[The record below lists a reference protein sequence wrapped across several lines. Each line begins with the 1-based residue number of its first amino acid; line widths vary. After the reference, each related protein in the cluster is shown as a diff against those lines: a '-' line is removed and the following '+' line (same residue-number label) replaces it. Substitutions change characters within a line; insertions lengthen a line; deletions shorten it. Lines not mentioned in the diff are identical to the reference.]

1 MPDCSRLVY
10 PNNLPLT
17 ATSTTHHSIIS
28 IRVLAYSKS
37 PAQPIFFVAV
47 GLTKNNSPH
56 LTLCH
61 TFSRNGSNNNNRC
74 QVLPES
80 QINLRKLY
88 TMIQTTTEVA
98 CTK

>member
-61 TFSRNGSNNNNRC
+61 TFSKNHCNNNGS
-74 QVLPES
+74 QVLPDTQLNS
-80 QINLRKLY
+80 QKLY
-88 TMIQTTTEVA
+88 IMIQTTTEVA

>member
-61 TFSRNGSNNNNRC
+61 TFSKNNCNNNGC

-80 QINLRKLY
+80 QLNSQKLY
-88 TMIQTTTEVA
+88 IMIQTTTEVV
-98 CTK
+98 CNK